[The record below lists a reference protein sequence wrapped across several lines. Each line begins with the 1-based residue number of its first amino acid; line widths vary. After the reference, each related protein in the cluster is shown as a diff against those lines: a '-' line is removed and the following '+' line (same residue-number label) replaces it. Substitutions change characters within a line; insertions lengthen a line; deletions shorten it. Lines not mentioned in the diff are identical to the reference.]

1 MSEKSKKPRAPVSV
15 AHPKIPAFCIH
26 ARSGN
31 AFAKHAGVQHWFGP
45 AADPRA
51 RARYQQFVASLLATG
66 SPPASEDGAPRS
78 YTVADLVADYF
89 ERHAQHHYKHVA
101 DGKPTSTIA
110 TLRLVAKAML
120 SLFGELQARDFSLLE
135 LRALRQALID
145 QSLAR
150 KTVNDRVGH
159 AQRIIGWAA
168 SEGLIPPEN
177 GVRLRALRPLQKHRS
192 AAHECPPRQPVEWAT
207 VEATLPFL
215 SRQLQAIVRTLW
227 LTGARP
233 SEIVQITTSKV
244 DMSGPVWVFTVPK
257 HKTLHHGK
265 VREIDLGP
273 AAQEVLRPFVQL
285 DRDLPWFRPSDAE
298 RERNEKRRASRR
310 SPRWPSHERNQA
322 AKRARATRQVG
333 DRYDTSSIGNA
344 ISRACE
350 KAGVGHWSAYQL
362 RHSALS
368 RIRREFGIEAALSVG
383 GHGSIDT
390 TELYTSSARR
400 QLARDVAAK
409 LG

>member
-1 MSEKSKKPRAPVSV
+1 MFEKSKKPHAPLS
-15 AHPKIPAFCIH
+15 AARPKVPAFCIH
-26 ARSGN
+26 GRSGN

-45 AADPRA
+45 AEDPRA
-51 RARYQQFVASLLATG
+51 RARYQQFVAALLATG
-66 SPPASEDGAPRS
+66 SPPEQVDGVPRS
-78 YTVADLVADYF
+78 YTVADLLADYF

-101 DGKPTSTIA
+101 DGQPTSTIA
-110 TLRLVAKAML
+110 TLRLVAKTML
-120 SLFGELQARDFSLLE
+120 SLFGELQARDFSLME

-168 SEGLIPPEN
+168 SEGLVPPEN

-192 AAHECPPRQPVEWAT
+192 AAHECPPRQPVDWGT

-215 SRQLQAIVRTLW
+215 SRQLQGIVRTLW

-233 SEIVQITTSKV
+233 SEIVQITTCTV

-273 AAQEVLRPFVQL
+273 AAQQVLRPFVQL

-298 RERNEKRRASRR
+298 RERNAKRRSDDRRRASSTAHRD
-310 SPRWPSHERNQA
+310 PGECGEAPS
-322 AKRARATRQVG
+322 G
-333 DRYDTSSIGNA
+333 
-344 ISRACE
+344 
-350 KAGVGHWSAYQL
+350 
-362 RHSALS
+362 
-368 RIRREFGIEAALSVG
+368 
-383 GHGSIDT
+383 
-390 TELYTSSARR
+390 
-400 QLARDVAAK
+400 
-409 LG
+409 